1 MRGTVKTAAVPSG
14 PALIETHKALGQS
27 CSKKNMIAIRSG
39 LSGSMEKHM
48 LCVVW
53 HVGKCARHA
62 VPSNGLQSNWLSIV
76 HNIQE
81 NTDLQHNLH

>member
-14 PALIETHKALGQS
+14 PALIETHKALG
-27 CSKKNMIAIRSG
+27 KNLIAVRSG
-39 LSGSMEKHM
+39 LSGSMEKHV

-53 HVGKCARHA
+53 RVGKCARHS
-62 VPSNGLQSNWLSIV
+62 VPSNSLQSNWLSIV